1 MKGFRDK
8 EKLLK
13 KTKKHVTVGWRER
26 KGCLNLQVKGVHDVG
41 GEKTETEMEK
51 FFLSKNQT
59 KPKEKGRVVQTNFKE
74 IEGKLREP
82 DVIG

>member
-1 MKGFRDK
+1 MW
-8 EKLLK
+8 
-13 KTKKHVTVGWRER
+13 VGRRLRQRW
-26 KGCLNLQVKGVHDVG
+26 
-41 GEKTETEMEK
+41 EK

-59 KPKEKGRVVQTNFKE
+59 KPKEKGRVVQINFKE

>member
-1 MKGFRDK
+1 MKGFRVK

-41 GEKTETEMEK
+41 GEKTETEMGEV
-51 FFLSKNQT
+51 L
-59 KPKEKGRVVQTNFKE
+59 P
-74 IEGKLREP
+74 
-82 DVIG
+82 